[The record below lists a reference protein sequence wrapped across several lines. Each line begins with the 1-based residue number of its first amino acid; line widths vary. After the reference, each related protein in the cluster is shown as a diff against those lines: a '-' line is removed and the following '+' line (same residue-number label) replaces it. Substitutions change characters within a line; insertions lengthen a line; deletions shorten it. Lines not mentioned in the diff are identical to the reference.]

1 MQFSIGDR
9 VIHPGQ
15 GLCTVV
21 DFKEEPSPV
30 LILETGSGR
39 KTTRLMYPAA
49 TAEKNLHYPVSSE
62 EAIKVIKSYSSIEC
76 DPHTEHNSGQEEAYF
91 KGLLKRGV
99 PYSVMVAKTMRTRIA
114 NAEANGKKPSAYFAR
129 VLKEAQRRSL
139 EELACALDS
148 TPDDV
153 AQMFEE
159 QAMSA

>member
-1 MQFSIGDR
+1 MFSIGDR

-21 DFKEEPSPV
+21 GFKDEPSPV
-30 LILETGSGR
+30 IILEAGSGR
-39 KTTRLMYPAA
+39 QTTRLMYPAA
-49 TAEKNLHYPVSSE
+49 SAEKNLHPPVDKA
-62 EAIKVIKSYSSIEC
+62 EALKVIESYASIEC

-114 NAEANGKKPSAYFAR
+114 AAEARGHKPSAYFTR
-129 VLKEAQRRSL
+129 VLREAQRRSL

-148 TPDDV
+148 TPEDV
-153 AQMFEE
+153 AAMF
-159 QAMSA
+159 ATNDMSS